1 MKSAGVAVI
10 CDDLGKPAPFSGECD
25 LDVYR
30 RGRGARRAW
39 KCVTHMRFSLGP
51 DKSGEGVRRAVE
63 KLAGDLEDVRV
74 LVASGVGGIAYA
86 VLRREG
92 FAVFEMAEFSPDCL
106 DDLLREVEEPRVG
119 EDVPQYPAEA
129 SPGFYVFDLA
139 AALAAHA
146 DLSSKMM
153 LRPFFDKARFRRLE
167 LRCGHVPPWLLPELD
182 RRGMAFCLRRE
193 EGVAILD
200 IFPPVSEQTGP
211 ADTPGEM

>member
-1 MKSAGVAVI
+1 
-10 CDDLGKPAPFSGECD
+10 
-25 LDVYR
+25 
-30 RGRGARRAW
+30 
-39 KCVTHMRFSLGP
+39 
-51 DKSGEGVRRAVE
+51 VRRAVE
-63 KLAGDLEDVRV
+63 KLVGDLEDVRV

-92 FAVFEMAEFSPDCL
+92 FAVFEMTEFSPDCL
-106 DDLLREVEEPRVG
+106 DELMREVQEPCIGEETP
-119 EDVPQYPAEA
+119 ESPTEA

-139 AALAAHA
+139 AALAAHP

-153 LRPFFDKARFRRLE
+153 LRPFFDKARFSRLE

-200 IFPPVSEQTGP
+200 ILPSVSN
-211 ADTPGEM
+211 